1 LWNERGGD
9 FRLSASS
16 EALLGHATGN
26 GLRLLCRFA
35 DALRRRP
42 LSIASRLAAQPAIP
56 CPFECFC
63 ALSEWFALPR
73 LGPIVSATFVAA
85 LVIFRGEFYEF
96 YLVKFRL
103 ELRLDIQKQ
112 AL

>member
-1 LWNERGGD
+1 MPPATA
-9 FRLSASS
+9 FASS
-16 EALLGHATGN
+16 AVLLTRSGDGHSQS
-26 GLRLLCRFA
+26 
-35 DALRRRP
+35 P
-42 LSIASRLAAQPAIP
+42 RLASQPAIP